1 MVDRRSPGLGARGR
15 GNAMPPAPS
24 APFERRHT
32 PRVNVSGN
40 AIVHA
45 AAQVVRCDIVNLSM
59 GGVLLRSTENVAIGV
74 PFGAPVTVELHL
86 DAEHSAWFR
95 LRGHVH
101 RLDQAAGLCVSF
113 HHISPQFEDLMGDEV
128 LAVLEGER
136 SPRVLVVDLS
146 PERRAKVAQ
155 ELRSAGCVVVEVAT
169 PLDAIAAIEQ
179 SKAHIEL
186 ALVSEWPAGTEGALM
201 AFLRDVHPE
210 IELATIADRP
220 RGAHDQAGFLFANQ
234 AVLGGQIG
242 PLLRSIA
249 LRRGHF
255 VT

>member
-1 MVDRRSPGLGARGR
+1 MQ
-15 GNAMPPAPS
+15 PAPP

-59 GGVLLRSTENVAIGV
+59 GGVLLRSTENVAIGL
-74 PFGAPVTVELHL
+74 PVGSPVVVELHL
-86 DAEHSAWFR
+86 DAEHSEWIR

-101 RLDQAAGLCVSF
+101 RHDQARLCVSF

-146 PERRAKVAQ
+146 PERRAKVAL
-155 ELRSAGCVVVEVAT
+155 ELRSAGCVVIEVAT

-179 SKAHIEL
+179 SQAHIEL
-186 ALVSEWPAGTEGALM
+186 ALVSEWPAGIEGALM

-220 RGAHDQAGFLFANQ
+220 RGVHDRVGFLFANQ
-234 AVLGGQIG
+234 AVLGRQLG

-255 VT
+255 LA